1 MEQHN
6 FMFNA
11 KITRIADT
19 GVTLAGL
26 YLRLSNEDEKFGYSV
41 SIETQEAILKSYCK
55 QHNIEVYDVYIDDGL
70 SGGNFNRPGFI
81 RLKEDMENG
90 IINCVITKDLSRLG
104 RDHITTDYLTE
115 IYFPATGIRYI
126 AVDDNVDTHLKPDNE
141 MVPIKN
147 LFNDWYLRDTSKK
160 IKHAKQQR
168 MKMGLFVHGQAPYG
182 YKKSPDDKNK
192 LIIDD
197 EAAEVVKLIFS
208 LAVSGNGVVK
218 ICRELERREI
228 LKPGAYKARQ
238 GDTRFSRYT
247 ADETKKFK
255 WQPATVQKILRDVT
269 YLGKLDNHRTE
280 VISYKTKQK
289 KKIPQKDHIVIENT
303 HEPLISQED
312 FDLVGRLMN
321 SRYKPQVHEYDNIFK
336 RVIHCGDCGNKMH
349 IINKVT
355 KKNGEQQLYRCT
367 KYYHYPDKCTKGNY
381 VNIEV
386 IKELVELELRKVISF
401 LNGDEQCLGL
411 IQNRLSTNTQ
421 EIRLKERLREKQSRQ
436 SEIQRLIRKIY
447 EDYSKKI
454 LDARNYKSL
463 LQDYQRE
470 QEELEK
476 DISKIQVD
484 LKSYANTEENMQL
497 FKSKLEQF
505 ANFTELTSQMVDQLI
520 ERIEVFH
527 KQIIDGEE
535 VRQIRIVFRFIGTI

>member
-55 QHNIEVYDVYIDDGL
+55 QHGIEVYDVYIDDGL

-160 IKHAKQQR
+160 IKNALRQR
-168 MKMGLFVHGQAPYG
+168 MNMGLYIASQTPYG
-182 YKKSPDDKNK
+182 YKKSPDDCNK
-192 LIIDD
+192 LIVDD

-208 LAVSGNGVVK
+208 LSISGYGVTK
-218 ICRELERREI
+218 ICRELERRKI
-228 LKPGAYKARQ
+228 LKPSAYKVKQ
-238 GDTRFSRYT
+238 GDMRFIRFAS
-247 ADETKKFK
+247 DESKNCR
-255 WQPATVQKILRDVT
+255 WLPSTVLGMLKDIV
-269 YLGKLDNHRTE
+269 YLGHLECHKTE
-280 VISYKTKQK
+280 IVNYKTKQK
-289 KKIPQKDHIVIENT
+289 VRLPEKDHIIIENT
-303 HEPLISQED
+303 HEPLVSKED
-312 FDLVGRLMN
+312 FDLVARLTT
-321 SRYKPQVHEYDNIFK
+321 SRYKPQYHEYNNIFK
-336 RVIHCGDCGNKMH
+336 RVIYCANCGDKMS
-349 IINKVT
+349 IANRT
-355 KKNGEQQLYRCT
+355 GKKGDYQVYRCM
-367 KYYHYPDKCTKGNY
+367 KNYQYPDKCYKW
-381 VNIEV
+381 NIIHLDV
-386 IKELVELELRKVISF
+386 VKELVESDLRRIMSMF
-401 LNGDEQCLGL
+401 SSDEKCLSL
-411 IQNRLSTNTQ
+411 IEGRLCSNTQ
-421 EIRLKERLREKQSRQ
+421 EQRLHERIKEKQSRLN
-436 SEIQRLIRKIY
+436 EIQRQIRRIY

-463 LQDYQRE
+463 LQEYQKE

-484 LKSYANTEENMQL
+484 LKSYANAEENMQL
-497 FKSKLEQF
+497 FKSKLEQY
-505 ANFTELTSQMVDQLI
+505 ANFTELTSQMVEQLI
-520 ERIEVFH
+520 ERVEVFH
-527 KQIIDGEE
+527 PETVDGEK
-535 VRQIRIVFRFIGTI
+535 VRKIRIVYRFIGEF